1 MKLSQLRAVVAV
13 ADSGNFSEAALEL
26 QITQPAISYAIAT
39 LEEQLGVTLFA
50 RGRRG
55 AVLTPAGERIVSH
68 ARQALQHLEMMQQE
82 ANVHRG
88 LRGGHVRIASFRSV
102 ATHLLPKAIA
112 KFNKL
117 FPEVSVTIIERPN
130 FIDIED
136 CLRQGRADIG
146 TTYLPTGDEFEAW
159 EIFRDEYVALLP
171 PTNRTKTRNQTRTK
185 TTQITWEDLAAYPPV
200 MLPALPCGRPIHQ
213 HLKAVAPTVNTTS
226 EFQEDSTVVS
236 MVNQGL
242 SAAIIPRLAA
252 APIPQQV
259 QVYSLPV
266 PFQRNI
272 GVVVLKNGLHIPA
285 VFTFLD
291 TIRKFDFQGLARS
304 AV

>member
-26 QITQPAISYAIAT
+26 QLTQPAISYAIAT
-39 LEEQLGVTLFA
+39 LEAQLGVTLFV

-82 ANVHRG
+82 ANVYRG
-88 LRGGHVRIASFRSV
+88 LRGGQVRIASFRSV

-112 KFNKL
+112 KFNKQ
-117 FPEVSVTIIERPN
+117 FPEVSVSIIERPN
-130 FIDIED
+130 YIDIED
-136 CLRQGRADIG
+136 YLRQGRADLG

-171 PTNRTKTRNQTRTK
+171 PHNRTK
-185 TTQITWEDLAAYPPV
+185 TTQITWEDVAAYPPV

-213 HLKAVAPTVNTTS
+213 HLKAVAPSMNISS

-236 MVNQGL
+236 MVNQGF

-252 APIPQQV
+252 APIPQEV

-266 PFQRNI
+266 PFKRTI
-272 GVVVLKNGLHIPA
+272 GVVVLKHALHIPA
-285 VFTFLD
+285 VFTFMD
-291 TIRKFDFQGLARS
+291 MVRKFDFQSLMRIL
-304 AV
+304 